1 MKRSILTAAIVVA
14 MAALTAG
21 QANAATSTNSSFQ
34 VTLNIQGSC
43 SIQSATD
50 MAFGAQTALG
60 SNLDVSSS
68 IGVQCTNSTP
78 YTISL
83 SAGGGT
89 GATIASRILTNA
101 GGGTIGYGIFRDSNR
116 TQVWG
121 STAAVD
127 TQGGTGNGSVQTY
140 TAYGRV
146 APVVT
151 PAIGSYSDTV
161 AVTVTY

>member
-1 MKRSILTAAIVVA
+1 MKKSILAATAAFSIV
-14 MAALTAG
+14 ALAG
-21 QANAATSTNSSFQ
+21 AQANAATSSNSSFQ
-34 VTLNIQGSC
+34 VTLNVQGSC

-50 MAFGAQTALG
+50 MAFGAQSTLA
-60 SNLDVSSS
+60 SNLDVTSS

-83 SAGGGT
+83 SAGGGA
-89 GATIASRILTNA
+89 GATIASRLLTNA

-121 STAAVD
+121 STASVD

-146 APVVT
+146 APVVS
-151 PAIGSYSDTV
+151 PAIGSYNDTV
-161 AVTVTY
+161 SVTVTY